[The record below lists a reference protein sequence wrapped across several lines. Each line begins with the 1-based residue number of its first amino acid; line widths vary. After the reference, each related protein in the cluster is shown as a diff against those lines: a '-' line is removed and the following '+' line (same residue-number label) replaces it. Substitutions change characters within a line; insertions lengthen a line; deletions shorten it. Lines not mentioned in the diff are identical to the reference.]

1 MHLSITGQYLAR
13 YQRIAAGDGESDLLP
28 VTGAQRR
35 FALVRSLDPAGRP
48 DIVPMFFAFPRG
60 TVDPVRLRAAANH
73 LAARHPVLRARPEV
87 LRGTPALRL
96 AEPDV
101 PVERRV
107 RAPGEDAA
115 DALRRA
121 LSAWTAQGSPLRLFL
136 CRGRTGCRGRGAR
149 RRTGPRRLRRPVAGT
164 HRRGARAAA
173 YATGSA
179 PETSRPP
186 TRPPNWPPTGKRS
199 CCSSTPSS
207 ARGRPPRWS
216 TGADGCARCANA
228 LRCPVPQALA
238 PGTLPT
244 GAAEL
249 RLPAPA
255 SGVPFPALLD
265 ACRAAA
271 RVLYGA
277 GHVSPIGYPWGGRP
291 AAAAPVVGCFLN
303 TVVFPAGTDDA
314 PGGPSGDDPFGAE
327 ATAAAW
333 WDDLDRAD
341 TPFDEVVHAAR
352 SAGSLWSG
360 RLDGLLTVDDARRR
374 PPLSLGGVAGREIH
388 IDGRPSA
395 PRSPCPSPTGRNS
408 TSAWCGTATVLDDR
422 TAEDG
427 FGAFCAALPA
437 PERADSPSAERRG
450 RPRNGTPPSRTRPAH
465 RTPPRTPPIEPH
477 SHPEATEHSTAGPR
491 DPRTRLRTPG
501 GEHNRAPT
509 RIRRTRPDNLR
520 DRPCFPSPRRRRS
533 SGCTNKCSP
542 AAAPTTSPPHSTC
555 GGRWTPRPCAAD
567 SPPPSTVTP
576 DSAWNSWP
584 SPARCPP
591 SGPLTPV
598 RPACAAWI

>member
-13 YQRIAAGDGESDLLP
+13 YQRVAAANGESDLLP

-73 LAARHPVLRARPEV
+73 LAARHPVLRALPEV

-96 AEPDV
+96 AEADV
-101 PVERRV
+101 PVERLV

-115 DALRRA
+115 GAVRRA
-121 LSAWTAQGSPLRLFL
+121 LSAWTAQGSPLRLYL
-136 CRGRTGCRGRGAR
+136 AEDGPDAEEEVLAVVLDHTACDGQSLAR
-149 RRTGPRRLRRPVAGT
+149 IVEELTSAYGHGIGPDELAPADAAAELAAYREAVQLQLEAEQRAGSAAALEYWGGRLRAVRERP
-164 HRRGARAAA
+164 
-173 YATGSA
+173 
-179 PETSRPP
+179 
-186 TRPPNWPPTGKRS
+186 
-199 CCSSTPSS
+199 
-207 ARGRPPRWS
+207 
-216 TGADGCARCANA
+216 A
-228 LRCPVPQALA
+228 LSVPQDLA

-265 ACRAAA
+265 ACRATA

-314 PGGPSGDDPFGAE
+314 PEGPSGDDPFGAE
-327 ATAAAW
+327 ATATDW
-333 WDDLDRAD
+333 WGDLDRAD

-374 PPLSLGGVAGREIH
+374 PPLSLGGVVGREVH
-388 IDGRPSA
+388 IDGRHVRA
-395 PRSPCPSPTGRNS
+395 PFAVSVTHGPELHIRMVWDRH
-408 TSAWCGTATVLDDR
+408 VHDDR
-422 TAEDG
+422 TAKDG

-437 PERADSPSAERRG
+437 PQRADVSVG
-450 RPRNGTPPSRTRPAH
+450 
-465 RTPPRTPPIEPH
+465 
-477 SHPEATEHSTAGPR
+477 
-491 DPRTRLRTPG
+491 
-501 GEHNRAPT
+501 
-509 RIRRTRPDNLR
+509 
-520 DRPCFPSPRRRRS
+520 
-533 SGCTNKCSP
+533 
-542 AAAPTTSPPHSTC
+542 
-555 GGRWTPRPCAAD
+555 
-567 SPPPSTVTP
+567 
-576 DSAWNSWP
+576 
-584 SPARCPP
+584 
-591 SGPLTPV
+591 
-598 RPACAAWI
+598 